1 MKPSR
6 DCFER
11 LAQRLWKRWHRAAQY
26 AMETTAVDAMLRY
39 RLRDQEVR
47 RAIRDLQR
55 GCEGLAYMLDRARRC
70 ARVRLTKKVE
80 DLAIRLAYS
89 MPMTGRHG
97 LARAA
102 ARAGFPTSPTTIRRL
117 LGRRGLW
124 RRAEG

>member
-1 MKPSR
+1 
-6 DCFER
+6 
-11 LAQRLWKRWHRAAQY
+11 
-26 AMETTAVDAMLRY
+26 METTAVDAMLRY